1 MKNQQ
6 LFFTNLNGLRFLGAL
21 LVFVFHVFSLNREIW
36 GVFFNDT
43 TFQFIFKL
51 TNHGHIGVSLFF
63 VLSGFLITYLF
74 LVELKSTG
82 KINLIHF
89 LFRRILRIWPLYFL
103 VSIFGFFLFPQLPYG
118 ITTVHEFWRFALFLS
133 NFDEIYV
140 GLNDKINFLTTTWSI
155 SVEEQFYYTW
165 VIVMGIIRFKKN
177 RNFAWFFIA
186 LIVASIVF
194 RAFHTSNDRVLYYH
208 TLALISDLAI
218 GGLIA
223 IWAFSGKAKAIINRF
238 SRIQLLLVYGF
249 GLAIIL
255 LENKL
260 KAPLWIIFQRLFHG
274 LFFAFILLE
283 QVYSVHSFWKADR
296 IIGFEKSGRLT
307 YGFYLYHTIVIYYCA
322 QLFDSS
328 GWTSHIGHFLSY
340 VVVVFGLTYSVSWLS
355 FHYFERPILNLKN
368 KFR

>member
-1 MKNQQ
+1 M
-6 LFFTNLNGLRFLGAL
+6 GAL

-36 GVFFNDT
+36 GEFYQT
-43 TFQFIFKL
+43 SSFQFLYKI

-74 LVELKSTG
+74 LNELKSTG

-89 LFRRILRIWPLYFL
+89 IFRRILRIWPLYFL

-177 RNFAWFFIA
+177 RDFAWFFFA

-194 RAFHTSNDRVLYYH
+194 RAFHSSNERVLYYH

-223 IWAFSGKAKAIINRF
+223 IWAFSGKAKKFIHRF
-238 SRIQLLLVYGF
+238 STIQLLLVYCF
-249 GLAIIL
+249 GIAIIL

-260 KAPLWIIFQRLFHG
+260 KAPLWIIFQRLFNG
-274 LFFAFILLE
+274 LFFAFILIE
-283 QVYSVHSFWKADR
+283 QVYSIHSFWKADR

-322 QLFDSS
+322 QLFDSY
-328 GWTSHIGHFLSY
+328 GLTTHVAHFISY
-340 VVVVFGLTYSVSWLS
+340 FSLVFGLTYCLSWLS
-355 FHYFERPILNLKN
+355 FQYFERPILNLKN
-368 KFR
+368 NFR

>member
-1 MKNQQ
+1 M
-6 LFFTNLNGLRFLGAL
+6 GAL

-36 GVFFNDT
+36 GEFYQT
-43 TFQFIFKL
+43 SSFQFLYKI

-74 LVELKSTG
+74 LNELKSTG

-140 GLNDKINFLTTTWSI
+140 GLNDRINFLTTTWSI

-177 RNFAWFFIA
+177 RDFAWFFIA

-194 RAFHTSNDRVLYYH
+194 RAFHSSTERVLYYH

-218 GGLIA
+218 GGLTAVWTFNGNAVKFISSLSKMRLVF
-223 IWAFSGKAKAIINRF
+223 IYCIG
-238 SRIQLLLVYGF
+238 LLL
-249 GLAIIL
+249 IL

-260 KAPLWIIFQRLFHG
+260 NSPVWIVVQRCIHG
-274 LFFAFILLE
+274 LFFAFVLLE
-283 QVYSVHSFWKADR
+283 QVYSTNSFWKADKV
-296 IIGFEKSGRLT
+296 IGFEKSGRLT

-322 QLFDSS
+322 QLFDSY
-328 GWTSHIGHFLSY
+328 GWTTHVAHFTSY
-340 VVVVFGLTYSVSWLS
+340 FSLVFGLTYCLSWLS
-355 FHYFERPILNLKN
+355 FQYFERPILNLKN
-368 KFR
+368 NFR